1 MQVIRKKLKEEVQ
14 PAGFD
19 IINNANN
26 INDIILSRVIVG
38 SFPNNTGIV
47 SLPINLSLWISRIS
61 DIAERINTTP
71 KVKIKAMIKA
81 A

>member
-1 MQVIRKKLKEEVQ
+1 MQVIRKKLREEVQ
-14 PAGFD
+14 PAGFE
-19 IINNANN
+19 IINNTNN
-26 INDIILSRVIVG
+26 INDIILSRVNVG
-38 SFPNNTGIV
+38 VLPNNTGIV

-71 KVKIKAMIKA
+71 KVKTKAMIKA